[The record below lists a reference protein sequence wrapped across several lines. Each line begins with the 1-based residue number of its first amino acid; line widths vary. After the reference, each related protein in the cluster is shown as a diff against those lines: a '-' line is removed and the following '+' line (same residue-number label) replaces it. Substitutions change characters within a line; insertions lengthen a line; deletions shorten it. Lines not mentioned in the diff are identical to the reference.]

1 MNTDKYTQQVNEII
15 SSGSSW
21 NIYSGLDGYVV
32 AMLVRMNSGEKL
44 VKQMINGQAVV
55 KYHQATDMWVKDII
69 KQRVGLGMSIKN
81 LVCYEDRNLEIE
93 KSDKITL
100 KESRFLNENETHQ
113 SLVAVFGDYV
123 TILKLTEDISESK
136 AVIIKNN
143 SVASAVELL
152 FDEKWRVSKAF

>member
-1 MNTDKYTQQVNEII
+1 MNTKKYIGEAKQVIN
-15 SSGSSW
+15 SGSSW
-21 NIYSGLDGYVV
+21 NVYSGLDGYVV

-44 VKQMINGQAVV
+44 VRQMINGQAVV

-93 KSDKITL
+93 KSDRKTL
-100 KESRFLNENETHQ
+100 KESRLLSENEAHQ

-123 TILKLTEDISESK
+123 TILELTEDISESK
-136 AVIIKNN
+136 AVIIKNK